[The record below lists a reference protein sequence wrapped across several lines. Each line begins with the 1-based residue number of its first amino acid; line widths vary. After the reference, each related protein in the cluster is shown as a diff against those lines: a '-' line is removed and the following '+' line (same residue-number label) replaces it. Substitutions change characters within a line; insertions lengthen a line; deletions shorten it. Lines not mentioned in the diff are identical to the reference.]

1 MRLLLC
7 VWWYTKVRFSDIWRK
22 NNLTSG
28 TDQVPSFLLKDCAS
42 VVIKPLTFLFNLA
55 LSSFTFP
62 NVWKIARVCSVLKSG
77 EPSFISNYR
86 AISIFSNVAKFVEIV
101 LCSDIRPAI
110 SQNISLFQHCFME
123 RRSTVTNHTVLC
135 SMWWNSLIF
144 KAKLMCYAQTSRRHL
159 TK

>member
-101 LCSDIRPAI
+101 LCSDIRPAKI
-110 SQNISLFQHCFME
+110 FLCFNIVLWSAVRRLQTTLFCAVCDGIPWFSRPSWCAMHRLREGIWQNRL
-123 RRSTVTNHTVLC
+123 
-135 SMWWNSLIF
+135 
-144 KAKLMCYAQTSRRHL
+144 
-159 TK
+159 